1 MAQPSEQECIQKLK
15 MKEMKHENQ
24 NLKQQLQAKTRAIR
38 ELESE
43 KRTQQERIQEL
54 QASIANLYMDQQRS
68 VARLKKSLS
77 LPSNDN
83 SQRFA
88 WLRSQDDEKKE
99 NDLELV
105 KIVSDNP
112 ILIAFVDGKQQKSVN
127 DVLSSAPPVNTI
139 DDICKYNK
147 QIINGVKTLMKDVCD
162 GKDFVYSSDF
172 DRDGICYALGT
183 HFGTEQW
190 RNPMERGLITVHSSN
205 GWQQGQ
211 AKQVVAREVNG
222 ANNTNNKENGRIV
235 ICFKTGS
242 IQPT

>member
-112 ILIAFVDGKQQKSVN
+112 IRIAFVDGKQQTSGN
-127 DVLSSAPPVNTI
+127 AVLSLAPPVNSI
-139 DDICKYNK
+139 DGICKCNK
-147 QIINGVKTLMKDVCD
+147 QIINGVQTFMKDVRD
-162 GKDFVYSSDF
+162 HGRQRRDDTNVRDIVHSWDFEGKCY
-172 DRDGICYALGT
+172 GICYALGT
-183 HFGTEQW
+183 HFGTKQW
-190 RNPMERGLITVHSSN
+190 RNPMELGLITV
-205 GWQQGQ
+205 
-211 AKQVVAREVNG
+211 
-222 ANNTNNKENGRIV
+222 
-235 ICFKTGS
+235 
-242 IQPT
+242 